1 MENSSNASQISL
13 RGPGDW
19 KTWISLIQKFAVT
32 QEVNV
37 WDYIDPD
44 KPNKATLVEP
54 AKPDPSSV
62 RQGATKITDLDQNQI
77 SQLNFLYARYNEE
90 LKLHQKQ
97 QKALLSIQQHIV
109 KTIGNYYSV
118 IAKEHDVAK
127 ELMLLKDRVKPSGWA
142 QEQDILDRYK
152 GALKGPGRTKTETWV
167 TAWQTVLT
175 EAQELDLAET
185 QGLRPTYDFLKA
197 VSAIDSAFSKYWT
210 QRIEEAADQGEESW
224 KTKIPNGIKIS
235 NIFLRS
241 HHADRASHGKSI
253 FAASFQGK
261 DENGNSTAGSA
272 SPGSSGSSDSKSANR
287 LPKCLCNE
295 RHYFGDCPYLNPLC
309 RKESWKADEAT
320 QKKVEDKRQN
330 PTTQGKI
337 ERSINRWKKAKG
349 HDSSSGHIATETKEA
364 NPLGVAFAGFTLKT
378 ALSTAQGDAPY
389 PLRDSF
395 ILDSGANWHFC
406 NNRNRFVTFDPM
418 EVETGV
424 FAGDTKITIR
434 GIGEVHLR
442 IKDRI
447 FILKE
452 VLYLP
457 GFHVS
462 GVSSE
467 KMVNKG
473 FDWHAKTGAVLKD
486 SIPLFYTQRMHGLP
500 VVEFNELQD
509 HQSPSA
515 SVFAT
520 AAHKSH
526 TSADP
531 RQEQVTDGMTWHR
544 RMGHLNTTALD
555 HLSEHTAGAKV
566 KGPTLIDCDACI
578 KAKAKRIP
586 SRRTPQERAERP
598 YWRIYVDIF
607 PFTTSYNG
615 KTAALVIKDD
625 YTRMLEVKVLNNAT
639 QDEILGHLQSLRN
652 KVKHEFNLYLCR
664 IHRDN
669 DPAFGNDYT
678 TWITRKGITEEPTA
692 PYTSAQNGPAERSG
706 GVLATKAGSMIIGA
720 NLPQELWPE
729 AIQAAAYL
737 HNRSPQ
743 QSLEWET
750 PFQRLHK
757 WLRENNRHTGYKET
771 LPDITH
777 LKAYGCRAYPLTTEA
792 LENTQKR
799 NLKTTAHAEAGY
811 LVGYASSNIFKIW
824 IPDRDEVRRVRDVV
838 FDERIVYD
846 PKAHSKPTNKAVQQL
861 ELPQHIESD
870 SEEEA
875 TSQAAD
881 IQTSSEEAADDD
893 DEVRSTIVV
902 NEQGYIATPSAEDS
916 SSQDGH
922 PSPSSPK
929 QTTLPTPAST
939 ASPTRQGTS
948 QAAQPPSRPKRDRKK
963 SSKALEAEALEK
975 RGYKIANASATYFS
989 SFFTGLEKL
998 HCRQLPPLPKCWADL
1013 EHHQFGKQFKAAA
1026 RDEVGSHWA
1035 RGAFQR
1041 IPKDEATSRP
1051 LPLTWVFT
1059 YKTDKHGFL
1068 TKFKARLCVRGDLQ
1082 PYNDKETY
1090 AATLA
1095 GRTFRVLM
1103 AITAKF
1109 DLEARQLDAVN
1120 AFTNSTLDESIYVQF
1135 PDGFKEAGWVIKLTR
1150 ALYGLRRSPFLW
1162 QRDLTSTFKELEF
1175 QVCTE
1180 DPCVLKNGTVTVFFF
1195 VDDIVFLF
1203 RKRDQET
1210 AEQLIAKLKAT
1221 YEMKDLGNLQWFLGM
1236 RILRERNTR
1245 RLWLCQDAFIEKMAA
1260 TFHRPKKE
1268 VYKGNPLPHN
1278 DLQPHEGK
1286 ASSEEVNFY
1295 QQKIG
1300 HINYAA
1306 VQTRPDIAKAGS
1318 KLAEFLMNPSKYH
1331 HRIAEEVIDY
1341 LYATRHLAIQFG
1353 GSPNAPERQ
1362 LQAHQSSDLPDQ
1374 VKQRDLKVASDA
1386 AFADDTSTRKSSQGS
1401 IICLFGGPVSWKA
1414 TKQSTVTM
1422 SSTEAELLAF
1432 THTARETIAT
1442 QRLFQ
1447 QLELQLD
1454 EDPVI
1459 ECDNKQTIRLVNLDS
1474 PRIKTALKHVD
1485 VHNSW
1490 ARQAYQEGHF
1500 KVAYTPSA
1508 EMLADGLT
1516 KALPGQKFDQFVKQL
1531 GLVDIRHLIEA
1542 PPESTD

>member
-37 WDYIDPD
+37 WDFIDPD
-44 KPNKATLVEP
+44 KANKAILAEP

-62 RQGATKITDLDQNQI
+62 RQGATRVTDLDQNQI

-109 KTIGNYYSV
+109 KTVGNYYSV

-197 VSAIDSAFSKYWT
+197 VSAIDSAFSKYWN
-210 QRIEEAADQGEESW
+210 QRIEEAADQSEEGW

-253 FAASFQGK
+253 FATSFQGK
-261 DENGNSTAGSA
+261 DEKGDATADSATGS
-272 SPGSSGSSDSKSANR
+272 GESKSTNKP
-287 LPKCLCNE
+287 PKCLCNQ

-309 RKESWKADEAT
+309 REEEWKADEAT

-337 ERSINRWKKAKG
+337 ERSISRWKKAKG
-349 HDSSSGHIATETKEA
+349 RDSSSRQPATKTKEA
-364 NPLGVAFAGFTLKT
+364 NAIGVAFAGFTFKT
-378 ALSTAQGDAPY
+378 ALTAAQGDDPY

-406 NNRNRFVTFDPM
+406 NNRNRFVSFNPM

-462 GVSSE
+462 AVSSE
-467 KMVNKG
+467 RLVNKG
-473 FDWHAKTGAVLKD
+473 FDWHAKTGAVIKD
-486 SIPLFYTQRMHGLP
+486 DATLFYTQRMHGLP
-500 VVEFNELQD
+500 VVEFNELQG
-509 HQSPSA
+509 HQITEA
-515 SVFAT
+515 SLFAT
-520 AAHKSH
+520 AARKPR
-526 TSADP
+526 TSTDP
-531 RQEQVTDGMTWHR
+531 RPEQVTDGMTWHR
-544 RMGHLNTTALD
+544 RMGHLSTAALE
-555 HLSEHTAGAKV
+555 HLSEHTAGAVV
-566 KGPTLIDCDACI
+566 KGPTPIDCESCI

-586 SRRTPQERAERP
+586 SRREPQERAERP
-598 YWRIYVDIF
+598 YWRVYIDVF

-625 YTRMLEVKVLNNAT
+625 YTRMLEAKVLNNAT

-652 KVKHEFNLYLCR
+652 KVKHEFNLYICR

-678 TWITRKGITEEPTA
+678 TWITRKGITDEPTA

-706 GVLATKAGSMIIGA
+706 GVLATKARSMIIGA

-743 QSLEWET
+743 QSLNWDT

-757 WLRENNRHTGYKET
+757 WLRDNNRHTGYKET

-792 LENTQKR
+792 LENTHKR

-824 IPDRDEVRRVRDVV
+824 IPERDEVRRVRDVA
-838 FDERIVYD
+838 FDERITYD
-846 PKAHSKPTNKAVQQL
+846 PTSHTKPTDKAMQQL
-861 ELPQHIESD
+861 ELPQHIDSD

-875 TSQAAD
+875 ASQAAD
-881 IQTSSEEAADDD
+881 IQTGSVEAAQDD
-893 DEVRSTIVV
+893 DEVRSTIFV
-902 NEQGYIATPSAEDS
+902 NEQEYIATPLAQDS
-916 SSQDGH
+916 SSQEEH
-922 PSPSSPK
+922 PSPP
-929 QTTLPTPAST
+929 LPTPGST
-939 ASPTRQGTS
+939 ASPTRQDTA
-948 QAAQPPSRPKRDRKK
+948 QATQPPSRPKRDRKK
-963 SSKALEAEALEK
+963 SSKTLENETLERAGFK
-975 RGYKIANASATYFS
+975 VANASATYFS

-998 HCRQLPPLPKCWADL
+998 HRRQLPPLPKCWADL
-1013 EHHQFGKQFKAAA
+1013 EHHQFGEQFKAAA

-1041 IPKDEATSRP
+1041 VPKDEATSRP

-1082 PYNDKETY
+1082 PYNNKETY

-1103 AITAKF
+1103 AIAAKF

-1135 PDGFKEAGWVIKLTR
+1135 PDGFKEAGWVIKLIR
-1150 ALYGLRRSPFLW
+1150 ALYGLRRSPLLW
-1162 QRDLTSTFKELEF
+1162 QRDLTTTFKELGF
-1175 QVCTE
+1175 QACTE
-1180 DPCVLKNGTVTVFFF
+1180 DPCVFKNGTVTVFFF

-1203 RKRDQET
+1203 REKDKQT
-1210 AEQLIAKLKAT
+1210 AEQSITRLKAT
-1221 YEMKDLGNLQWFLGM
+1221 YEMKDLGDLQWFLGM
-1236 RILRERNTR
+1236 RILRDRDTR

-1318 KLAEFLMNPSKYH
+1318 KLAEFLLNPSKYH

-1353 GSPNAPERQ
+1353 GSSNTHERQ
-1362 LQAHQSSDLPDQ
+1362 LQAHQSSDLPEE

-1386 AFADDTSTRKSSQGS
+1386 AFADDTSTRKSSQGF
-1401 IICLFGGPVSWKA
+1401 IICLFGGPISWKA

-1432 THTARETIAT
+1432 THTAREAIAT

-1454 EDPVI
+1454 EDSVI

-1485 VHNSW
+1485 VHNCW

-1500 KVAYTPSA
+1500 KVTYTPTA

-1516 KALPGQKFDQFVKQL
+1516 KALPRQRFDQFVKQL
-1531 GLVDIRHLIEA
+1531 GLVDVRHLVEA
-1542 PPESTD
+1542 PRDEVYNTD